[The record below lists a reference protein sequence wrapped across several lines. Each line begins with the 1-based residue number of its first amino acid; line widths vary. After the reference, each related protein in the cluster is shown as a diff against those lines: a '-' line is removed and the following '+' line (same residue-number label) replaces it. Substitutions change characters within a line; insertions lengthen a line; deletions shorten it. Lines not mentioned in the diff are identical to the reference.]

1 MTPRPGE
8 FWLSAGGQ
16 VLYVERFDRYLRRL
30 IVVDSHGNEFNT
42 DENGQCE
49 LNSRTYNDLIRR
61 LNYTSF
67 PVTERQS
74 K

>member
-8 FWLSAGGQ
+8 FWLSADGQ

-30 IVVDSHGNEFNT
+30 IVVDEHGVESERNE
-42 DENGQCE
+42 EG
-49 LNSRTYNDLIRR
+49 LAVAGSKTYDDLVRR
-61 LNYTSF
+61 MNCTSF
-67 PVTERQS
+67 LGKERVS